1 VFKNYVTIALR
12 NIRKHRSYSFIS
24 IFGLA
29 VGISCCLLILLYVI
43 HEFGY
48 DRYNKNFSRIFR
60 LIEVSEQRGRTTE
73 SAMVRVLPSF
83 REEFPEV
90 KEIARIYTYS
100 WKEKALV
107 SNGKQGYFEERFF
120 LSVPSLFRVFS
131 FSFVRGTPETALTD
145 SKSLV
150 ITESVSHK
158 YFGDEDPMGKTLFV
172 KNLGPTDF
180 RITGVIKDMPEQSHF
195 HCDFIADMASGRDL
209 FWKNFVKNNQSYTYI
224 LLTKGSSPSDLEAK
238 FPKYLQTYFGDR
250 AAGLAL
256 KLQPLSEIHLHS
268 HLGDEIE
275 ANGDITYVYLL
286 SLLAVIILL
295 IACTNYVNLAIA
307 RSISRSRE
315 VGLRKVLGANRSVLL
330 KQFLSESVLT
340 ALIAVPA
347 AILLAKLLLPAFNS
361 ILGKSLSF
369 GQPGGMDFIL
379 GTAAVTI
386 LAGLISGVYPALVLS
401 SYEPAV
407 VIKTKSKS
415 AKGATFIRKILVVAQ
430 YSVSVVLV
438 ICTLVVDGQMLFIQ
452 RMNLGF
458 NKDQVLIVPLKDYE
472 SQQAYGALKTAWL
485 QIAGVKSVTASGA
498 LPSAIRFRQSAW
510 FEGIS
515 NDSEMGV
522 IWDDVDFDFLET
534 YGIDLAA
541 GRGFSHEFATDDR
554 YAYIINETA
563 AKAFGRT
570 PSSAVGKKMTLSNQ
584 GLKRPSFDVGDIIG
598 VVKDFH
604 FMSLHNKILPLV
616 LKINTEDLRYI
627 GIRIRSG
634 QIQNTLAFIK
644 EEWRNILPGRPFDF
658 SFFDTIVN
666 GMYLPERRTAQ
677 IFGYS
682 TVLSLILACLGLFG
696 LASFSAAQ
704 RSREIA
710 IRKVLGA
717 SPSALVRLL
726 SAEFTE
732 MVLVANIIGLPVAYI
747 IASKWLNDFAYHI
760 RFGPAFF
767 LAAICLSF
775 VIAMLSV
782 SSQTAKAIL
791 KNPADTLRYE

>member
-1 VFKNYVTIALR
+1 VFKNYVIIALR
-12 NIRKHRSYSFIS
+12 NIRKHKSYSFIS
-24 IFGLA
+24 VFGLA
-29 VGISCCLLILLYVI
+29 VGISCCLLILLYII

-48 DRYNKNFSRIFR
+48 DRYNKNINRIFR
-60 LIEVSEQRGRTTE
+60 LIEICEQRGRTTE
-73 SAMVRVLPSF
+73 AAMVRVLPSF

-107 SNGKQGYFEERFF
+107 SNGKQDYFEERFF
-120 LSVPSLFRVFS
+120 LSDSSLFRVFS
-131 FSFVRGTPETALTD
+131 FSFVRGTPETALVD

-150 ITESVSHK
+150 ITESVSRK

-172 KNLGPTDF
+172 KNIGPTDF

-195 HCDFIADMASGRDL
+195 HCDFIADMASGCDL
-209 FWKNFVKNNQSYTYI
+209 FWKNFLENNQSYTYI
-224 LLTKGSSPSDLEAK
+224 LLTKGSSPSELEAK
-238 FPKYLQTYFGDR
+238 FPKYLQTYFGDK

-275 ANGDITYVYLL
+275 ANGDIRYVYLL
-286 SLLAVIILL
+286 SLLAIIILL
-295 IACTNYVNLAIA
+295 IACANYVNLAIA
-307 RSISRSRE
+307 RSLSRSRE
-315 VGLRKVLGANRSVLL
+315 VGLRKVLGANRIVLL
-330 KQFLSESVLT
+330 KQFLSESVLV
-340 ALIAVPA
+340 AFIAVPVA
-347 AILLAKLLLPAFNS
+347 VLLAELLLPAFNS

-386 LAGLISGVYPALVLS
+386 LAGLISGVYPAFVLS
-401 SYEPAV
+401 SYEPAAV
-407 VIKTKSKS
+407 LKTKSIS
-415 AKGATFIRKILVVAQ
+415 TKGASLVRKILVVAQ
-430 YSVSVVLV
+430 YSVSVVLI

-452 RMNLGF
+452 RMSLGF

-472 SQQAYGALKTAWL
+472 SQQAYGALKAAWL

-498 LPSAIRFRQSAW
+498 LPSSIRFRQSAW

-515 NDSEMGV
+515 NDSEMEV

-534 YGIDLAA
+534 YGIDLTA
-541 GRGFSHEFATDDR
+541 GRSFSHAFATDDR

-563 AKAFGRT
+563 AKALGWT
-570 PSSAVGKKMTLSNQ
+570 PSSAPGKKMTLSNR
-584 GLKRPSFDVGDIIG
+584 GLKRPSFEVGDIIG

-616 LKINTEDLRYI
+616 LKINKEDLRYV
-627 GIRIRSG
+627 GVRIRSG
-634 QIQNTLAFIK
+634 QIQNTLAFMK

-666 GMYLPERRTAQ
+666 GMYLAEKRTAQ

-682 TVLSLILACLGLFG
+682 TLLSLILACLGLFG

-717 SPSALVRLL
+717 SPSNLVGLL
-726 SAEFTE
+726 SSEFAL
-732 MVLVANIIGLPVAYI
+732 MVLAGNLLGLPVAYI
-747 IASKWLNDFAYHI
+747 IARKWLNGFAYHI
-760 RFGPAFF
+760 RLGPAFF
-767 LAAICLSF
+767 VTTICLSF
-775 VIAMLSV
+775 IIAFFSV
-782 SSQTAKAIL
+782 SSQAVKVAL
-791 KNPADTLRYE
+791 ADPVDVLRYE